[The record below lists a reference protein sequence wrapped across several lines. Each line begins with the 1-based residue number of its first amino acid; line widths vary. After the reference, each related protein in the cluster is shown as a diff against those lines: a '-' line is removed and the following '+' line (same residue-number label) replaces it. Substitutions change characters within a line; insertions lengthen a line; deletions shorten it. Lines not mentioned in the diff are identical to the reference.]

1 MAKGNLF
8 LGFARGKVGDTV
20 FYRQYGEQCSRA
32 RNRHPSN
39 PQSPLQLLQRV
50 CMKTCAGAYSM
61 LQDIT
66 NHSFQ
71 GRSEGT
77 ESQSRFTRLNIAYF
91 RNLLSGE
98 INSGDPMEI
107 LASQQTNFATKSAS
121 LPEVNPY
128 VISEGSMQPLDV
140 RFIGGL
146 FGLCF
151 TVPQA
156 GATAANLTYQ
166 NVVDGLGLSR
176 GDQITFL
183 VLSVDDRDGENI
195 DLGHF
200 NSFRYARVILE
211 PNDADMTSL
220 FFNDGAINK
229 PNARNQGSV
238 SLAFQAAAADNPAYL
253 TFAVTGIDTAT
264 NKVNSA
270 GAAAVVSSRLANS
283 VWLRSTQALVLRP
296 SEVSVAGHLTWD
308 HSVDTLA
315 DAIASFMTTENSA
328 LYLNQAENF

>member
-77 ESQSRFTRLNIAYF
+77 ESQSRFTRLNIAMF
-91 RNLLSGE
+91 RRQLAAE

-107 LASQQTNFATKSAS
+107 LACQQTNFATKSAS
-121 LPEVNPY
+121 LPEFNPY
-128 VISEGSMQPLDV
+128 TVSEGSMQPLDV
-140 RFIGGL
+140 RFIGGVY
-146 FGLCF
+146 GLCF
-151 TVPQA
+151 TVAQA
-156 GATAANLTYQ
+156 GAAAATLTYQ
-166 NVVDGLGLSR
+166 QVVDGLGLTR

-183 VLSVDDRDGENI
+183 VLSVDDRDGEDI

-211 PNDADMTSL
+211 PNDGDMTSL
-220 FFNDGAINK
+220 FFSEGAINK
-229 PNARNQGSV
+229 PNARNQGEV
-238 SLAFQAAAADNPAYL
+238 SLSFVAAANDNPAYL
-253 TFAVTGIDTAT
+253 SFGIAGIDSAA

-270 GAAAVVSSRLANS
+270 AGATVIASRLANN
-283 VWLRSTQALVLRP
+283 VWQRSTQSLVLRP
-296 SEVSVAGHLTWD
+296 SEVSVTGHLQWD
-308 HSVDTLA
+308 HSVDTMA
-315 DAIASFMTTENSA
+315 DAIASFMTAENSA